1 MEIQALRRRDQL
13 LVGFTL
19 FSMFFGAG
27 NLIFPPQ
34 LGAQAGVDTWF
45 AMAGLAVSA
54 VFLPILGVIAVV
66 RAGSLTELAS
76 RVHPAFATV
85 FTVLI
90 YLSIGP
96 CLAIPRTASTSFEM
110 AVPPFLP
117 SGTPTMW
124 FQFGYS
130 LLFFAAAFLVAL
142 QPEKLTGRLGKF
154 LCPMLLLL
162 VGAMFVGSLVHP
174 VGTYGPTLP
183 PYDQIPAVQ
192 GFLTGYQTMDT
203 IAALNFGI
211 VIVMNIRALGV
222 TDQGSVLRATVRA
235 GGIATVLF
243 LAVYSMLA
251 HIGALSGA
259 AFPGMTNGAVTLTN
273 LVGAIFGHWGTV
285 ILAAIFFIACFN
297 TCVGLISSCSAYFH
311 TLVQSTGSGMGGL
324 LCSAQHGHLQCRPG
338 PDFEDLRAH
347 FEHPLSSGYRADPAV
362 LPAPVHSALFR
373 HLSCWDR
380 LYQCSQHP
388 VCRPGSGAEHS
399 GAGPDFEGCPS
410 VWNGPGLGPS
420 GFGRSAAGS
429 PALCDT
435 ALQGEG
441 LTLAFSAQEAYHKE
455 NKMGARKRAERKLC
469 ASTGDLI
476 WVMPTEGDL
485 CPADAAGL
493 CSHWGAGP
501 RFRFHRETTGG
512 SNMKLQTEHLK
523 LYAVTDRSWL
533 GERTLARQ
541 VEESLA
547 GGATMV
553 QLREKGMDRETL
565 RREALEI
572 RAVCRR
578 YGVPFLINDAAELAA
593 EVGADGVHVGQ
604 QDMSPRQARAILG
617 PDGIVGVSAHTVEEA
632 RAAQAEGADYLGVG
646 AVFVTGTKENTTPV
660 DYETLKEICAA
671 VDIPVVAI
679 GGVGRNNLSSLAG
692 SGIQGV
698 AVVSA
703 LYAQPDVRA
712 AARSLRSQV
721 EEMLRG

>member
-311 TLVQSTGSGMGGL
+311 TLVPRVPARHGRPSL
-324 LCSAQHGHLQCRPG
+324 LCSAW
-338 PDFEDLRAH
+338 
-347 FEHPLSSGYRADPAV
+347 SSPMPA
-362 LPAPVHSALFR
+362 
-373 HLSCWDR
+373 W
-380 LYQCSQHP
+380 
-388 VCRPGSGAEHS
+388 
-399 GAGPDFEGCPS
+399 
-410 VWNGPGLGPS
+410 
-420 GFGRSAAGS
+420 
-429 PALCDT
+429 T
-435 ALQGEG
+435 
-441 LTLAFSAQEAYHKE
+441 
-455 NKMGARKRAERKLC
+455 
-469 ASTGDLI
+469 
-476 WVMPTEGDL
+476 
-485 CPADAAGL
+485 
-493 CSHWGAGP
+493 
-501 RFRFHRETTGG
+501 RF
-512 SNMKLQTEHLK
+512 
-523 LYAVTDRSWL
+523 
-533 GERTLARQ
+533 
-541 VEESLA
+541 
-547 GGATMV
+547 
-553 QLREKGMDRETL
+553 
-565 RREALEI
+565 
-572 RAVCRR
+572 
-578 YGVPFLINDAAELAA
+578 
-593 EVGADGVHVGQ
+593 
-604 QDMSPRQARAILG
+604 
-617 PDGIVGVSAHTVEEA
+617 
-632 RAAQAEGADYLGVG
+632 
-646 AVFVTGTKENTTPV
+646 
-660 DYETLKEICAA
+660 
-671 VDIPVVAI
+671 
-679 GGVGRNNLSSLAG
+679 
-692 SGIQGV
+692 
-698 AVVSA
+698 
-703 LYAQPDVRA
+703 
-712 AARSLRSQV
+712 
-721 EEMLRG
+721 